1 MFSDVFFLFFSGYTQ
16 NGLILDRKIEEMRRL
31 LRRQFSQIEIENIR
45 SAFKKAR
52 ECTQETVA
60 DGQMHLKEVEC
71 AHEFDEQQGEK
82 TLYEE
87 ISERI
92 EMLKQAVAL
101 EEKIEERVDPDYL
114 LEQTIEDFLNDY

>member
-1 MFSDVFFLFFSGYTQ
+1 M
-16 NGLILDRKIEEMRRL
+16 DRKIEEMRRL

-45 SAFKKAR
+45 GAFKKAR

-60 DGQMHLKEVEC
+60 DGQLHLKEVEC
-71 AHEFDEQQGEK
+71 AHEFDEEQGEK

-92 EMLKQAVAL
+92 EMLKQAVTL
-101 EEKIEERVDPDYL
+101 EEKIEERIDPDYL
-114 LEQTIEDFLNDY
+114 LEQTLENLFDDY